1 MTVVPGLEPIAV
13 NVELGA
19 LTVAVCK
26 LVVNRVWVVETVVV
40 SGVTAIAAL
49 AMPTTA
55 MAEII
60 FTKLFT

>member
-1 MTVVPGLEPIAV
+1 
-13 NVELGA
+13 
-19 LTVAVCK
+19 
-26 LVVNRVWVVETVVV
+26 VVETVVV